1 MMNITSSKRNY
12 KKSFKYLSRGGED
25 MDIFLVAVRIFLAA
39 FLGAIIGIEREIK
52 NRVAGLRTHIIVSV
66 GACLIML
73 IGIEGIGEISN
84 NIGRDT
90 ARMAAQVVSGI
101 GFLGAG
107 TILQTKDG
115 VSGLTTAATL
125 WLSAAIGLAVGV
137 GFYEGALIATIIC
150 LVTLVSLRGVSDF
163 VNDMITKSYIMVFDT
178 DNFNEESFLA
188 FAAKE
193 GVEVR
198 TLDIIDDAI
207 DHKSMIESTLS
218 FHRNYNIGKFFKK
231 LKSDYQL
238 NSVKLSKQ
246 KDKD

>member
-1 MMNITSSKRNY
+1 
-12 KKSFKYLSRGGED
+12 

-52 NRVAGLRTHIIVSV
+52 NRAAGFRTHIIVSV

-125 WLSAAIGLAVGV
+125 WLSAAIGLAVGI
-137 GFYEGALIATIIC
+137 GFYEGAVIATIIC
-150 LVTLVSLRGVSDF
+150 LVTLISLKGVSDF
-163 VNDMITKSYIMVFDT
+163 INDMTTKSYIMVFDT
-178 DNFNEESFLA
+178 DNFDEESFLD
-188 FAAKE
+188 FASKE

-198 TLDIIDDAI
+198 KLDIVDEDIDD
-207 DHKSMIESTLS
+207 KSMVNSTLS

-238 NSVKLSKQ
+238 SSVKLNKE
-246 KDKD
+246 KDKDWPW